1 MGRAG
6 GIAAVVCPCVL
17 VLLLALLL
25 VARADASPQ
34 GDVIGQINAFRRDH
48 GLRTLR
54 VSQSLMDSA
63 QAYSD
68 TMMEDQYFGHASRI
82 QASSMYKRLGEIL
95 QIHSGTTPDPGW
107 AMDDW
112 IHSPPHLR
120 VLLDPL
126 FRWVGAGY
134 STGMFWE
141 WPVGNDTIWTVHF
154 GRR

>member
-1 MGRAG
+1 MGRA

-25 VARADASPQ
+25 AARADASPQ
-34 GDVIGQINAFRRDH
+34 GDVIAQINAFRRDH
-48 GLRTLR
+48 GLRALR
-54 VSQSLMDSA
+54 VSQRLMDSA

-68 TMMEDQYFGHASRI
+68 TMMEDQYFGHAYRI

-95 QIHSGTTPDPGW
+95 QIHSGTEPDPGW

-134 STGMFWE
+134 STGWFE
-141 WPVGNDTIWTVHF
+141 NWPEGDDTIWTVHF